1 MSGLEDAL
9 ERFDERKQEKH
20 EEAAKERQEDERF
33 LEECEPLLTDL
44 VRPVA
49 REISEKLEEHGHDCE
64 VKGPEEEGRLQRS
77 VEVRVT
83 PRTDHYARGT
93 SLTFRC
99 HHRKTKSHP
108 SRQLRVSGKV
118 SDSSREDTYEIDR
131 GADPSDV
138 TEDWVR
144 EGIVEF
150 VEELLKRR

>member
-9 ERFDERKQEKH
+9 ERFDERKQQE
-20 EEAAKERQEDERF
+20 QEDAAEERRRDEEF
-33 LEECEPLLTDL
+33 LENCEPLLTDV

-49 REISEKLEEHGHDCE
+49 REISEKLVDHGHDCE
-64 VKGPEEEGRLQRS
+64 VRGPEEEGRLQRS

-83 PRTDHYARGT
+83 PKTDHYARGT

-99 HHRKTKSHP
+99 HHRKTRSHP
-108 SRQLRVSGKV
+108 ERQLRVSGKV
-118 SDSSREDTYEIDR
+118 SDPSGEDEYEIDR
-131 GADPSDV
+131 GADPSEV

-150 VEELLKRR
+150 VDELLRRH